1 MFASIRIVFR
11 WTLVAI
17 GLALPATPLLAQAPA
32 PDRPLR
38 VILPVSAGSGVDTIM
53 RAVQP
58 SLSKA
63 LGQTVVIENQPGA
76 GGISGTQAI
85 VKAPA
90 DGSTIG
96 VVSNNHVINPS
107 VFKKMPFDSYADI
120 TPIMII
126 GTTPLVVV
134 VNPTKLPAKNLQELL
149 ALLRAKP
156 GAYNYASSGAGTILH
171 LAAAQFADEANV
183 DMKHVPYKGVG
194 PMLADIIG
202 GHVEMGVT
210 SLPSAQGHLKSG
222 ALRAIGVGTPNRLPQ
237 LPDVP
242 TIAEQGLPNYLVD
255 AWFAVIG
262 PAKLPPAE
270 VKRIHA
276 GFVAA
281 LNSQEVKDAMAAQ
294 GNVINPS
301 TPEAASKF
309 FRDEIDKY
317 AKLVKKVGI
326 QPE

>member
-1 MFASIRIVFR
+1 MTISLNRRAA
-11 WTLVAI
+11 LGVAAAI
-17 GLALPATPLLAQAPA
+17 LSLAAIPSFAQAPA
-32 PDRPLR
+32 DRPLR
-38 VILPVSAGSGVDTIM
+38 VILPVGPGSGVDTIM

-58 SLSKA
+58 SLTKA
-63 LGQTVVIENQPGA
+63 LGQTVIIENQPGA
-76 GGISGTQAI
+76 GGIPGTNSI

-107 VFKKMPFDSYADI
+107 VYKKMPFDSYADI
-120 TPIMII
+120 TPITII
-126 GTTPLVVV
+126 GTTPLVLV

-156 GAYNYASSGAGTILH
+156 GAYNYASSGTGTILH
-171 LAAAQFADEANV
+171 LAAAQFADEAGL

-194 PMLADIIG
+194 PMLSDIIG

-222 ALRAIGVGTPNRLPQ
+222 ALRAIGVGTPKRLPQ

-262 PAKLPPAE
+262 PAKMPPAE

-276 GFVAA
+276 AFVAA
-281 LNSQEVKDAMAAQ
+281 LDTQEVKDAMAAQ
-294 GNVINPS
+294 GNVINPT

-317 AKLVKKVGI
+317 GKLVKKIGI

>member
-1 MFASIRIVFR
+1 MSISLNRR
-11 WTLVAI
+11 AALGVAAAI
-17 GLALPATPLLAQAPA
+17 LSLAAIPSFGQAPA
-32 PDRPLR
+32 DRPLR
-38 VILPVSAGSGVDTIM
+38 VILPVGPGSGVDTIM
-53 RAVQP
+53 RAIQP
-58 SLSKA
+58 SLTKA

-76 GGISGTQAI
+76 GGIPGTNAI

-107 VFKKMPFDSYADI
+107 VYKKMPFDSYADI
-120 TPIMII
+120 TPITII
-126 GTTPLVVV
+126 GTTPLVLV

-156 GAYNYASSGAGTILH
+156 GAYNYASSGTGTILH
-171 LAAAQFADEANV
+171 LAAAQFADEAGL

-194 PMLADIIG
+194 PMLSDIIG

-222 ALRAIGVGTPNRLPQ
+222 ALRAIGVGTPKRLPQ

-262 PAKLPPAE
+262 PAKMPPAE

-276 GFVAA
+276 AFVAA
-281 LNSQEVKDAMAAQ
+281 LNTQEVKDAMAAQ
-294 GNVINPS
+294 GNVINPT
-301 TPEAASKF
+301 TPEAAAKF

-317 AKLVKKVGI
+317 GKLVKKIGI
-326 QPE
+326 EPE

>member
-1 MFASIRIVFR
+1 MFPSIRR
-11 WTLVAI
+11 CCGWTLVAL
-17 GLALPATPLLAQAPA
+17 GLALAAASLHAQGPA

-38 VILPVSAGSGVDTIM
+38 VILPVGPGSGVDTIM
-53 RAVQP
+53 RAIQP
-58 SLSKA
+58 SLTKA

-76 GGISGTQAI
+76 GGIPGTHSI
-85 VKAPA
+85 VKASA

-126 GTTPLVVV
+126 GTTPLVLV
-134 VNPTKLPAKNLQELL
+134 VNPTKLPAKNLPELL

-156 GAYNYASSGAGTILH
+156 GAYNYASSGTGTILH
-171 LAAAQFADEANV
+171 LAAAQFADEAGV

-194 PMLADIIG
+194 PMLSDIIG

-222 ALRAIGVGTPNRLPQ
+222 ALRAIGVGTPKRLPQ

-262 PAKLPPAE
+262 PAKMPPAE

-281 LNSQEVKDAMAAQ
+281 LNSQEVKDAMASQ

-301 TPEAASKF
+301 TPEAASTF
-309 FRDEIDKY
+309 FREEIDKY
-317 AKLVKKVGI
+317 ARLVKKIGI